1 MSQQLFVDREEELR
15 FLTERYLTPGPEC
28 LVLYGRRRVG
38 KTALL
43 ARFLE
48 DAGGIYFLASEE
60 GDEGNIRE
68 FSHYAAQY
76 LDDPHFG
83 DVKYPDWQAVFSA
96 LVRHRSFPPDSGGKP
111 VLVID
116 EFPYLISRNRAI
128 PSIFQKIW
136 DTVLSRESLMLVL
149 CGSSVA
155 AMETEVLGYKSPLYG
170 RRTGQWQVEPLQY
183 PYLSEFLP
191 YEGEDLAMSWFI
203 LGGVP
208 AYLKIFSPDRTLWE
222 NVAEQILRK
231 GAYLYSEPELLL
243 QYEFREAGNYM
254 AILRAMADGRTTL
267 GSLCQETGLDRGM
280 VSKYLSVLTRLRIVT
295 DEVPVTAHS
304 GYRRRHYR
312 LSDPYLSFWFRFVY
326 PGRAEIETGH
336 CQAVRRASGNSSLSI
351 AGKCSRSSAGN
362 SSVQG
367 SSFLESHSP
376 VSGDGGR
383 GRRRSIL
390 SGWMSPRGEHCLSN
404 ASGRRLHQ
412 RRQGGSCRT
421 CRESPGLSDGG
432 KMTGTNDS
440 VLSPGISTGKKSWV
454 MQGPASSI
462 SRISPGSQ
470 RCGDKTVKKS
480 RSTLHQAYS
489 PFLYFSIDWS
499 IPGSDISPSD
509 RITPDIYQ

>member
-15 FLTERYLTPGPEC
+15 FLTERYRTPGPEC

-254 AILRAMADGRTTL
+254 AILRAMAGGRTTL

-336 CQAVRRASGNSSLSI
+336 GQAVAESI
-351 AGKCSRSSAGN
+351 REQFPLYC
-362 SSVQG
+362 
-367 SSFLESHSP
+367 
-376 VSGDGGR
+376 
-383 GRRRSIL
+383 
-390 SGWMSPRGEHCLSN
+390 GEMFEVL
-404 ASGRRLHQ
+404 
-412 RRQGGSCRT
+412 
-421 CRESPGLSDGG
+421 CRELVRAGILFPGESFSRIGRWWQGEEEIDLVGLDE
-432 KMTGTNDS
+432 
-440 VLSPGISTGKKSWV
+440 STGRALFVECKWTSLTPTKARGIMSDL
-454 MQGPASSI
+454 
-462 SRISPGSQ
+462 Q
-470 RCGDKTVKKS
+470 RKS
-480 RSTLHQAYS
+480 RSVRWREDDRNERFCVIARHIDGKEELGDAGS
-489 PFLYFSIDWS
+489 CFLDLE
-499 IPGSDISPSD
+499 DISRQSEMW
-509 RITPDIYQ
+509 RQNR